1 MTKTNKNEIIEKA
14 LKVFSFR
21 VLGYL
26 FGFVFT
32 WIVAS
37 KYGAKTQG
45 CFSIAFMFLA
55 LSTMLSKLGL
65 ETALVK
71 WVAVEDN
78 MAEQAKIYTKVL
90 KTSITS
96 ALIVSVLLFF

>member
-1 MTKTNKNEIIEKA
+1 
-14 LKVFSFR
+14 
-21 VLGYL
+21 
-26 FGFVFT
+26 
-32 WIVAS
+32 
-37 KYGAKTQG
+37 
-45 CFSIAFMFLA
+45 MFLA